1 MVDKLLMIREI
12 ADIVKRRLLHGR
24 TSAQKI
30 GEPAR
35 FPPFWRADCL
45 LCHDPAT
52 SVLLCDNC
60 ERLLAR
66 PAAACPRCGV
76 ATPGNDPCGD
86 CLQASPAFDDVVT
99 AFDYRFPMDRLIH
112 RFKFSADLAVGAYL
126 GATLAS
132 AAANVPRPDLVVA
145 SPASGARL
153 CERGFLPALV
163 LARQVARKLGLSL
176 DARVL
181 RKVRHTPPQT
191 GLDRPSRRRNVAG
204 AFAVDRRLD
213 GLHVAVIDDVMT
225 TGATLA
231 AIATALK
238 EAGAARVSGWVVA
251 RTPEPPR
258 GR

>member
-1 MVDKLLMIREI
+1 MVGKLLMIQEI
-12 ADIVKRRLLHGR
+12 AGIVKRGLPLGR
-24 TSAQKI
+24 TIAQKL
-30 GEPAR
+30 GDPAQ
-35 FPPFWRADCL
+35 FPPFWRSDCV
-45 LCHDPAT
+45 LCLDPAT
-52 SVLLCDNC
+52 GGLLCDNC

-66 PAAACPRCGV
+66 PGAACPRCGV
-76 ATPGNDPCGD
+76 ATPGNDLCGD
-86 CLQASPAFDDVVT
+86 CLQARPAFDDVVT

-112 RFKFSADLAVGAYL
+112 RFKFTADLAVGAYL
-126 GATLAS
+126 GAMLAG
-132 AAANVPRPDLVVA
+132 AAAKVPRPDLVVA

-153 CERGFLPALV
+153 RERGFLPALV
-163 LARQVARKLGLSL
+163 LARQVARKLRLSL

-204 AFAVDRRLD
+204 AFAVGRRLD
-213 GLHVAVIDDVMT
+213 GLHVAVVDDVMT